1 MKRFLSVLLALVM
14 MFSMVITTVI
24 HTGAAESAST
34 VEVVFQLT
42 GVRGVQGTFDYSG
55 DADIQVLDFTGPKNS
70 TVSVEGK
77 TYWVTFDYDT
87 TATFTLTL
95 AISGEVGETAAV
107 VFDYFSYSDAN
118 GDDEAAYE
126 VILEVVD
133 YTELEKAI
141 VNARVF
147 VAESDKYVTMDAVV
161 NALAYAE
168 SLMNASYNQ
177 AEVDDAAAALNAA
190 VAALELYFPV
200 DYSDL
205 KAAIA
210 DAETRHPYSY
220 TVETYER
227 MAKALDAAKAIL
239 YKAATQEDVD
249 TVCAELRNA
258 IARLVPESTVV
269 DYARLTAAVEAAEAL
284 DAEVYTPNTWANLV
298 AALTPAQEML
308 DGKTAL
314 CQRHA
319 DDVAAALE
327 AAIAALEKTPL
338 DLTTLYQLIADAEA
352 LDAYRYTSDSWTV
365 LENALTAA
373 KNLDPKKQADVDTAA
388 NDLAAALAG
397 LEELPP
403 VDYTALNA
411 ALGEAKAATKG
422 EFTDKSWNALQ
433 AAIVAAEALLPDR
446 ALVQAQVD
454 TATEALNA
462 ALAGLTVPEVT
473 VETEIVTEVVTEIVT
488 EVETVI
494 VTEVET
500 VIKTETEVV
509 TEIVTVEPTDDFC
522 NIDSHGPATTWIVL
536 FVIFLVLF
544 VAVTAYVGVSHIMKR
559 KKESDNT
566 PMPDYDM
573 GDDDSAE

>member
-34 VEVVFQLT
+34 VEVVFELT

-55 DADIQVLDFTGPKNS
+55 DADVQVLGFTGPKNS
-70 TVSVEGK
+70 TVSATEGK
-77 TYWVTFDYDT
+77 YWFVSEYDT

-95 AISGEVGETAAV
+95 AISGEVGEKATV
-107 VFDYFSYSDAN
+107 VFDYLSYSDA
-118 GDDEAAYE
+118 GEDVETTYE
-126 VILEVVD
+126 VVLEVVD

-141 VNARVF
+141 NNARF
-147 VAESDKYVTMDAVV
+147 YVADADRYVTMDAV
-161 NALAYAE
+161 NAALAYAE
-168 SLMNASYNQ
+168 SLLKASYSQ
-177 AEVDDAAAALNAA
+177 AEVDAAAAALNDA

-210 DAETRHPYSY
+210 DAESRHPYSY
-220 TVETYER
+220 TVESYER
-227 MAKALDAAKAIL
+227 MAKALAAAKAIL
-239 YKAATQEDVD
+239 NQADTQAQVD
-249 TVCAELRNA
+249 KVCAELRNA
-258 IARLVPESTVV
+258 ITRLVPESTDV

-284 DAEVYTPNTWANLV
+284 DVEIYTPETWANLV
-298 AALTPAQEML
+298 AALTPAKEML
-308 DGKTAL
+308 DGQTAL
-314 CQRHA
+314 SQRHA

-327 AAIAALEKTPL
+327 AAIEALEKTPL

-352 LDAYRYTSDSWTV
+352 LDSYRYTSDSWTV
-365 LENALTAA
+365 LENALNAA
-373 KNLDPKKQADVDTAA
+373 KNLDPKKQAEVDAAA

-433 AAIVAAEALLPDR
+433 AAIIAAEALLPDR
-446 ALVQAQVD
+446 ALVQSQVD

-462 ALAGLTVPEVT
+462 ALAGLTVPEIT
-473 VETEIVTEVVTEIVT
+473 VETEIV
-488 EVETVI
+488 
-494 VTEVET
+494 
-500 VIKTETEVV
+500 TEVV

-522 NIDSHGPATTWIVL
+522 NIDSHGPATVWIVL

-544 VAVTAYVGVSHIMKR
+544 VAVTAYVGVTHIMKR

-573 GDDDSAE
+573 GDDDSETPAE